1 MRVNF
6 TLNPSTPND
15 KVIIEFLERRYNAT
29 GYIKDLLYQVAT
41 NQPVIPTAIGTIVN
55 DPVDDEEFEDID
67 ADSIDL

>member
-15 KVIIEFLERRYNAT
+15 KIIIEFLERRYNAT

-41 NQPVIPTAIGTIVN
+41 NQPVMPATIGTIVN
-55 DPVDDEEFEDID
+55 APVDDEEFEDID
-67 ADSIDL
+67 VDNIDL